1 MTKILIVDSNIDMK
15 GLYEYKLKN
24 KYNMI
29 FSTDGL
35 EALKIVETHT
45 DVDVIVT
52 DVSIP
57 NISGIELVE
66 KIKKIDPLK
75 KSIIISFY
83 GDLDNIRMAMNAG
96 AYDFIIK
103 PIDFFDL
110 EKTINNAIE
119 SVGKEKQSS
128 ENKLKLL
135 KISEEIDSTAALQK
149 SILPDNNFKY
159 KKVEIYARNDPAN
172 EVGGDFYDFFKID
185 ESHVGVV
192 MADVSGKNL
201 SAAMF
206 MSMAKLLLKS
216 FGKFIIDPKKC
227 MDLFNMSISVDN
239 LSGMFVT
246 CFYGVI
252 DMDDNKLRFVNAG
265 HLPPIIIN
273 EKRGI
278 EKLQCDSGLPIGV
291 MEDMKYILEEYE
303 IKVGDKILL
312 HTDGVV
318 EATNASNEEY
328 SYSRLMDVLEREKSK
343 DIIELSDNIFTD
355 VKEFTGDTP
364 QFDDITTLC
373 IKYRYKLDT

>member
-35 EALKIVETHT
+35 DALKIVETHT

-66 KIKKIDPLK
+66 RIKKIDPLK

-119 SVGKEKQSS
+119 SVTKEKQSS
-128 ENKLKLL
+128 ETKLKLL

-252 DMDDNKLRFVNAG
+252 DMEGNKLRFVNAG

-273 EKRGI
+273 DKRGI
-278 EKLQCDSGLPIGV
+278 QKLECDSGLPIGV
-291 MEDMKYILEEYE
+291 MENMKYLLEEYE
-303 IKVGDKILL
+303 IQVGDKILL

-328 SYSRLMDVLEREKSK
+328 SYSRLMEVLEREKSK

-355 VKEFTGDTP
+355 VKEFTGDSP